1 MFDIDWNFEPNLKLS
16 LMIVGRIDDRFD
28 GEYVQ
33 TRSKTQ
39 TQVTLNWL
47 KQFYK
52 VKILN
57 FLLFGIGVC
66 ASQ

>member
-1 MFDIDWNFEPNLKLS
+1 
-16 LMIVGRIDDRFD
+16 MIVGRIDDRFD

>member
-47 KQFYK
+47 K
-52 VKILN
+52 
-57 FLLFGIGVC
+57 
-66 ASQ
+66 